1 MTAMNRAR
9 RSFLWALSIAPL
21 FAAGVRAG
29 ARLSQQQPQP
39 QPYPPLPEPIP
50 ENPGLGIPKAQ
61 RPVVLSENQKE
72 IRRDVERL
80 FRLATQL
87 RDEVQHTDS
96 TKVLSLHL
104 IDKAGEIEKLAKKIK
119 DLARG

>member
-29 ARLSQQQPQP
+29 AQIGDRPV
-39 QPYPPLPEPIP
+39 PPRPRLPEPVP
-50 ENPGLGIPKAQ
+50 ENPGLGIPKSQQ
-61 RPVVLSENQKE
+61 RVILSEDQKQ

-80 FRLATQL
+80 FKLASEL
-87 RDEVQHTDS
+87 RDEVQHTDF
-96 TKVLSLHL
+96 TKVLSLRL
-104 IDKAGEIEKLAKKIK
+104 VDKAGEIERLAKKIK